1 MQELYRRVI
10 KICFDRKQVGEKD
23 KLPCRASENP
33 YIFEE
38 EQELNCFLGN
48 LLKEEQHIAGVKS
61 ALFSVYLDVDNS
73 EIGIYAFEADNPKIA
88 SEILVYL
95 SSIEDYQDR
104 SNFYQDKDIVV
115 WLWKDHGKTESFYN
129 LEEVLLKEL
138 K

>member
-1 MQELYRRVI
+1 M
-10 KICFDRKQVGEKD
+10 KQVGEKD